1 MVCTQC
7 TLLVILSVL
16 QLRVV
21 ARSILDVPWEAR
33 RTNIVRVTRQECDE
47 CSTLDDLYRDN
58 HLVFLLF
65 HERNLVSHHA
75 YKGAIV
81 AGFHEVCKDLRWSK
95 VTCGIVDMLEDRTY
109 AEKYIDPKTA
119 PAHIA
124 VQGGEPVPSKKE
136 WIQKLLAK
144 PGDKGTM
151 LWHLKQ
157 QLVPDELG
165 EALQISMEISRLDLL
180 EPLANKHEVLLVAN
194 LAAEGGASRASVESF
209 RAFAQQLLLLGKV
222 PAQVPVSQKAGAS
235 KKAGKKQQQLRQRAR
250 LFFAVLTRDSPSVSV
265 PRGQIAAFVRGQSQP
280 ARPLKARRS
289 EMGASGRAGCSQN
302 EFLISDG
309 PSAVPASCAM
319 PGGLGLSGTGVM
331 TTFSDAAQSVPDML
345 SFLFTAFLQSID
357 YQGPVCKWRLGDPS
371 SSAKEAQGKSVDE
384 LHVTIFFATP
394 PMWNRGGSTSKET
407 EQQSLLGAVAGI
419 YAELLKGAECG
430 VPESV
435 TYDRSA
441 EIDLS
446 HEFPPEQR
454 EAQVDPEAA
463 FHRPLRVCFA
473 ETASIQ
479 VAT

>member
-280 ARPLKARRS
+280 ARPLKAWDSAENLEIMKDVVLAAISAIPAGKVQS
-289 EMGASGRAGCSQN
+289 ER
-302 EFLISDG
+302 
-309 PSAVPASCAM
+309 
-319 PGGLGLSGTGVM
+319 
-331 TTFSDAAQSVPDML
+331 SVPDML

>member
-209 RAFAQQLLLLGKV
+209 RAFAQ
-222 PAQVPVSQKAGAS
+222 
-235 KKAGKKQQQLRQRAR
+235 LRQRAR

-280 ARPLKARRS
+280 ARPLKAW
-289 EMGASGRAGCSQN
+289 
-302 EFLISDG
+302 D
-309 PSAVPASCAM
+309 
-319 PGGLGLSGTGVM
+319 
-331 TTFSDAAQSVPDML
+331 
-345 SFLFTAFLQSID
+345 
-357 YQGPVCKWRLGDPS
+357 
-371 SSAKEAQGKSVDE
+371 
-384 LHVTIFFATP
+384 
-394 PMWNRGGSTSKET
+394 
-407 EQQSLLGAVAGI
+407 
-419 YAELLKGAECG
+419 
-430 VPESV
+430 
-435 TYDRSA
+435 SA
-441 EIDLS
+441 ENLEIMKDVVLAAISAIPAGKVQSERVSDL
-446 HEFPPEQR
+446 
-454 EAQVDPEAA
+454 
-463 FHRPLRVCFA
+463 
-473 ETASIQ
+473 
-479 VAT
+479 